1 MGQST
6 DAKLA
11 WGVDLGEEVPAWLF
25 EEFGMEPG
33 GDRWELNEALNAV
46 GLGLESHCSDACMM
60 YTLCVEESLAV
71 AWRGQPV
78 KIERLDVP
86 PEWPA
91 EWERVKRAGDPGW
104 LLFSWWC

>member
-33 GDRWELNEALNAV
+33 GDR
-46 GLGLESHCSDACMM
+46 